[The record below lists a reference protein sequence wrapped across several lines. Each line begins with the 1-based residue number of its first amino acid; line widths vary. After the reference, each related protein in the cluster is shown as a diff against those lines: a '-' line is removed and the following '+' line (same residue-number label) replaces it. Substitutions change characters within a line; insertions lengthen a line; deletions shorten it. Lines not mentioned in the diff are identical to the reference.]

1 MAWVVTAVV
10 VEAVAVIMGKVA
22 WVEVDGVGCTKSIT
36 THTKVLTT
44 ASGLLDFLTELLSFV
59 F

>member
-1 MAWVVTAVV
+1 M
-10 VEAVAVIMGKVA
+10 
-22 WVEVDGVGCTKSIT
+22 GCTKSIT
-36 THTKVLTT
+36 THIKVLTT